1 MQELPVDWNEIEKSC
16 IAGVPMHQVAQAMA
30 ERAGVETQRLYN
42 AIRKRCSREQWP
54 VPDAIVRRARL
65 KAKVASGAAENA
77 REAAVW
83 GPGESGVV
91 QVQQSREIAGTGVPR
106 RIVDGISGESSP
118 NETREGEEGQIGA
131 GLGQIGV
138 VAGGQIGG
146 RGALQPAPVTATE
159 LVTRSLA
166 ERGQSG
172 LSLALDAAL
181 ASLASLDPATPVPI
195 RSMTDLLTAVKATKE
210 AAGLD
215 KPATA
220 VQVNINGNA
229 NATIETWE
237 SLDSA

>member
-30 ERAGVETQRLYN
+30 EKAGVETQRLYN

-65 KAKVASGAAENA
+65 KAKVASGVAENA
-77 REAAVW
+77 KKAAVW

-106 RIVDGISGESSP
+106 RIVDGISRESSP
-118 NETREGEEGQIGA
+118 NETKEGEEGQIGA
-131 GLGQIGV
+131 GLGLD
-138 VAGGQIGG
+138 GG
-146 RGALQPAPVTATE
+146 RGALQSAPVTATE

-215 KPATA
+215 KPAVA
-220 VQVNINGNA
+220 VAVSLNSAGNA
-229 NATIETWE
+229 AITAWE
-237 SLDSA
+237 SIESV

>member
-77 REAAVW
+77 KEAAVW
-83 GPGESGVV
+83 MPGESGVV

-106 RIVDGISGESSP
+106 RIADGISGESSL
-118 NETREGEEGQIGA
+118 NETREGDEGLIGA
-131 GLGQIGV
+131 ELGQIE
-138 VAGGQIGG
+138 G
-146 RGALQPAPVTATE
+146 RGALQSAPVTATE

-215 KPATA
+215 KPQVA
-220 VQVNINGNA
+220 VAVSLNNA
-229 NATIETWE
+229 SNATITAWE
-237 SLDSA
+237 SIESV

>member
-30 ERAGVETQRLYN
+30 EKAGVETQRLYN

-65 KAKVASGAAENA
+65 KAKVASGVAENA
-77 REAAVW
+77 KKAAVW

-106 RIVDGISGESSP
+106 RIVDGISRESSP
-118 NETREGEEGQIGA
+118 NETKEGEMGQIGA
-131 GLGQIGV
+131 GLGLD
-138 VAGGQIGG
+138 GG
-146 RGALQPAPVTATE
+146 RGALQSAPVTATE

-215 KPATA
+215 KPAVA
-220 VQVNINGNA
+220 VAVSLNSAGNA
-229 NATIETWE
+229 AITAWE
-237 SLDSA
+237 SLDSV